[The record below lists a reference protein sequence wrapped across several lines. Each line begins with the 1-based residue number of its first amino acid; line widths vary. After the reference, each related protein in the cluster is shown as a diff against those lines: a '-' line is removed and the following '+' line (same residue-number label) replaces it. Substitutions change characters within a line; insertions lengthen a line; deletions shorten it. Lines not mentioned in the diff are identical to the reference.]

1 MQLHTQMMIYN
12 PEVAY
17 TAMLDGLSEKSVGK
31 WDHANCQY
39 SYHMGQN
46 ASSKGTSFPLTSSSN
61 LQTAFKRAAKNN
73 RSYLDVNVNVR
84 VSLRSSSILSP
95 GA

>member
-1 MQLHTQMMIYN
+1 MQLDTTTMIYN
-12 PEVAY
+12 PEGAY

-31 WDHANCQY
+31 WDHANVQY

-46 ASSKGTSFPLTSSSN
+46 ASSKVTSFPLISSSN

-73 RSYLDVNVNVR
+73 RYYLDVNVNVR